1 MSKVIIIGA
10 GPSGLVSAINLAKD
24 NEVIVLE
31 KNSICGKK
39 LLMTG
44 NGRCNYFN
52 DDFTTNHYYSDNKK
66 LISELINDNS
76 KKEVLDFFNSLGI
89 IPRIENG
96 YYYPYSNQA
105 SNIKNVLVDKALSL
119 GVKIKNDIEVSN
131 IKKEDDLF
139 ILNTNDGEYK
149 CDKLVIAT
157 GSCAYPKTGSDGK
170 FYSILEK
177 LGHKIIKPLPAL
189 VQLIGKGDYF
199 DLWKGVREDVVIKLY
214 EDNIFVKEEK
224 GQIQLTD
231 YGISGICS
239 MNLSSIISRGL
250 DNKRKEKVIINFYP
264 VEDKENLKEKLIN
277 DHKNNPHKDISKLL
291 ESILN
296 YKLGNLIIKLLG
308 YKNTDKLD
316 SIDIDKLV
324 NKIINFELEI
334 TSTKSFSN
342 SQTCSGG
349 VAISEIN
356 LNTMESKIINNLY
369 LVGEII
375 DINGDCGG
383 YNLALSFITG
393 MRVLI

>member
-10 GPSGLVSAINLAKD
+10 GPSGLVSAINLAKES
-24 NEVIVLE
+24 EVIVLE

-89 IPRIENG
+89 IPKIENG

-105 SNIKNVLVDKALSL
+105 SNIKNVLVDKALFL
-119 GVKIKNDIEVSN
+119 GVKIKNNIEVSN
-131 IKKEDDLF
+131 IKKEDGLF

-170 FYSILEK
+170 FYSILERF
-177 LGHKIIKPLPAL
+177 GHKIIKPLPAL
-189 VQLIGKGDYF
+189 VQLVGKGNYF

-214 EDNIFVKEEK
+214 EDDLYIKEES

-239 MNLSSIISRGL
+239 MNLSSIIARGL
-250 DNKRKEKVIINFYP
+250 DNKREEKVIINFYP
-264 VEDKENLKEKLIN
+264 IGDKFSLKEKLIN
-277 DHKNNPHKDISKLL
+277 DYKNNSYKDISKLL

-316 SIDIDKLV
+316 DIDIDKLV
-324 NKIINFELEI
+324 DKITNFELEI

-349 VAISEIN
+349 VSLKEIN
-356 LNTMESKIINNLY
+356 LNTMESKVIRNLY